1 MDQKQRLV
9 NAVAF
14 FVKMQDFML
23 KSKRLTL
30 SSNLAHEYAEALA
43 KLANNKRIA
52 KDIGSRGFPNP
63 YTTEDALFFFDKNRE
78 EGDSFFDVDFL
89 IFVGG
94 KVAGAIGL
102 SEIDWTDRKAHV
114 GYWLGEEFWH
124 MGYATEAL
132 GAVVDFARDE
142 LKLVRL
148 YAKVLDYNMPSLRV
162 LMKNGFN
169 VEGYERKTF
178 KMEEGYHSLFLVA
191 RIFD

>member
-1 MDQKQRLV
+1 MRDY
-9 NAVAF
+9 N
-14 FVKMQDFML
+14 L
-23 KSKRLTL
+23 KSKRLAL
-30 SSNLAHEYAEALA
+30 SNNLAPEYADALA
-43 KLANNKRIA
+43 ELANNRKIA
-52 KDIGSRGFPNP
+52 RDIGGHGFPHP
-63 YTTEDALFFFDKNRE
+63 YTREDALFFLEKNRE

-89 IFVGG
+89 IFVDG

-102 SEIDWTDRKAHV
+102 SEIDWTDMKAHV

-124 MGYATEAL
+124 RGYATEAL
-132 GAVVDFARDE
+132 GAVVDFARDD

-148 YAKVLDYNMPSLRV
+148 YAKVLDYNLPSLRV

-178 KMEEGYHSLFLVA
+178 RMGDEYHSFFLVA